1 MLFILNL
8 TTIVTS
14 GSSVVK
20 HPNTTNESFD
30 ICPTDALQLLKRA
43 LLIKLWPLPANCALP
58 WTKWQTLIGSVWT
71 FHYTRITVRHLK
83 TYRSFIPFSNR
94 LQKTHLN
101 RKSWLQG
108 NF

>member
-43 LLIKLWPLPANCALP
+43 LLI
-58 WTKWQTLIGSVWT
+58 TLQQSAPKNSLKSKVVIAGQ
-71 FHYTRITVRHLK
+71 FLK
-83 TYRSFIPFSNR
+83 TELRTTIFYTS
-94 LQKTHLN
+94 L
-101 RKSWLQG
+101 
-108 NF
+108 